1 MLVLNGAM
9 LEMARYYENLFPT
22 HGQGL
27 GQPVQKIYWWVNI
40 STAGTGEWKIFRL
53 LNILYSLD
61 ELDFAWIIP
70 KGSTINSLC

>member
-1 MLVLNGAM
+1 MLVPNIAM
-9 LEMARYYENLFPT
+9 LEMACYCESVFST

-27 GQPVQKIYWWVNI
+27 GQPVQTIYWQVNI
-40 STAGTGEWKIFRL
+40 STASTAEWRILRL

-70 KGSTINSLC
+70 KGSTSTSLC